1 MKKNLLTFAAGR
13 LVLTFFFCCAMTT
26 VVNAQT
32 AETESSMDKYLRL
45 SKEADENPTDWK
57 AQFDAG
63 MFLVNKGTEMY
74 NPAQAEKYFE
84 RLFHLAMDLKKEVPD
99 SVIPAAGMMLA
110 GIAAGKEDLDRALFY
125 IDAIRHAEKMGVRV
139 GEDDGYSYLFDM
151 WGAMYSMAK
160 DEDER
165 SLYYMTEL
173 RNHLTKDKKQGIEHT
188 DYMTAMLYDK
198 LMSKYMDM
206 FGDKLIELTID
217 GKKYITLSSE
227 EWNIEKPLMGWV
239 KWMKERGQTEGDQKS
254 LYYCCDDGKVTDDLH
269 FEGKYSFYLNTDTK
283 YDVKLD
289 DTTNVRLITVTP
301 EQRQK
306 MVDAYHSYMK
316 KHKKDQKK

>member
-1 MKKNLLTFAAGR
+1 MRKIFLMAVFACFAA
-13 LVLTFFFCCAMTT
+13 MN
-26 VVNAQT
+26 VNAQT
-32 AETESSMDKYLRL
+32 EGTESKNEEMLRL
-45 SKEADENPTDWK
+45 TKAADENPTDWK

-125 IDAIRHAEKMGVRV
+125 IDAIRHAEKMGVRM
-139 GEDDGYSYLFDM
+139 GEDDGYSLVFDM
-151 WGAMYSMAK
+151 YGAFFSMTK

-217 GKKYITLSSE
+217 GKKYIALSWE
-227 EWNIEKPLMGWV
+227 EWNIEKPLMGWE
-239 KWMKERGQTEGDQKS
+239 KWMKERDQTEGDQKS

-269 FEGKYSFYLNTDTK
+269 FE
-283 YDVKLD
+283 VK
-289 DTTNVRLITVTP
+289 
-301 EQRQK
+301 
-306 MVDAYHSYMK
+306 
-316 KHKKDQKK
+316 

>member
-1 MKKNLLTFAAGR
+1 MN
-13 LVLTFFFCCAMTT
+13 
-26 VVNAQT
+26 VNAQT
-32 AETESSMDKYLRL
+32 AETESKNEEMLRL
-45 SKEADENPTDWK
+45 TKAADENPTDWK

-99 SVIPAAGMMLA
+99 SVVPAAGMMLM
-110 GIAAGKEDLDRALFY
+110 GIAAGKDDLDRALFY
-125 IDAIRHAEKMGVRV
+125 IDAMRHAEKMGVRPPK
-139 GEDDGYSYLFDM
+139 DDGYSLVFEM
-151 WGAMYSMAK
+151 MGSMYSMGK

-217 GKKYITLSSE
+217 GKKYIALSSE
-227 EWNIEKPLMGWV
+227 EWNIEKPLMGWTE
-239 KWMKERGQTEGDQKS
+239 WMKETEGDQKS

-269 FEGKYSFYLNTDTK
+269 SEMKYSFYCNRDTK
-283 YDVKLD
+283 YNIKLD
-289 DTTNVRLITVTP
+289 DDTNVRLITVTP
-301 EQRQK
+301 ERRQQ
-306 MVDAYHSYMK
+306 MVEAYRKYMK
-316 KHKKDQKK
+316 KAKKNK

>member
-1 MKKNLLTFAAGR
+1 MRKIIVMAVFACFAA
-13 LVLTFFFCCAMTT
+13 MN
-26 VVNAQT
+26 VNAQT
-32 AETESSMDKYLRL
+32 GETESKTEKMLRL
-45 SKEADENPTDWK
+45 TKAADENPTDWK

-99 SVIPAAGMMLA
+99 SVVPAAGMMLA
-110 GIAAGKEDLDRALFY
+110 TIAAGKEDLDRALFY
-125 IDAIRHAEKMGVRV
+125 IDAMRHAEKMGVRL
-139 GEDDGYSYLFDM
+139 GEDDGYSFVFDM
-151 WGAMYSMAK
+151 YGAFFSLTK

-173 RNHLTKDKKQGIEHT
+173 RNHLTKNKKQGIEHT

-217 GKKYITLSSE
+217 GKKYIPISWE
-227 EWNIEKPLMGWV
+227 EWNIEKPLMGWTE
-239 KWMKERGQTEGDQKS
+239 WMKKRDQTEGGQKS
-254 LYYCCDDGKVTDDLH
+254 LYYCCDDGKVTDDMH
-269 FEGKYSFYLNTDTK
+269 SEVKYSFYCNRDTK
-283 YDVKLD
+283 YDIKLD
-289 DTTNVRLITVTP
+289 DDTNVRLITVTP
-301 EQRQK
+301 ERRQQL
-306 MVDAYHSYMK
+306 VEAYHKYMK
-316 KHKKDQKK
+316 KSENNK

>member
-1 MKKNLLTFAAGR
+1 MRKIFVLAVFACFAAMN
-13 LVLTFFFCCAMTT
+13 VC
-26 VVNAQT
+26 AQT
-32 AETESSMDKYLRL
+32 EGTESKNEEMLRL
-45 SKEADENPTDWK
+45 TKAADENPTDWK

-63 MFLVNKGTEMY
+63 MFLVNKETEMY

-99 SVIPAAGMMLA
+99 SVVPTAGMMLMT
-110 GIAAGKEDLDRALFY
+110 IAAGKDDLDRTLFY
-125 IDAIRHAEKMGVRV
+125 IDAMRHAEKMGVRPPK
-139 GEDDGYSYLFDM
+139 DDGYSLVFEM
-151 WGAMYSMAK
+151 MGSMYSMGK

-217 GKKYITLSSE
+217 GKKYIALSLE
-227 EWNIEKPLMGWV
+227 EWNIEKPLMGWTE
-239 KWMKERGQTEGDQKS
+239 WMKETEGDQTEGDQKS

-269 FEGKYSFYLNTDTK
+269 SEMKYSFYCNRDTK
-283 YDVKLD
+283 YDIKLD
-289 DTTNVRLITVTP
+289 DATNVRLITVTP
-301 EQRQK
+301 ERRQQ
-306 MVDAYHSYMK
+306 MVEAYRKYMK
-316 KHKKDQKK
+316 KAKKNK

>member
-1 MKKNLLTFAAGR
+1 MAVFACFAA
-13 LVLTFFFCCAMTT
+13 MN
-26 VVNAQT
+26 VNAQT
-32 AETESSMDKYLRL
+32 AETESKNEEMLRL
-45 SKEADENPTDWK
+45 TKAADENPTDWK

-99 SVIPAAGMMLA
+99 SVVPAAGMMLM
-110 GIAAGKEDLDRALFY
+110 GIAAGKDDLDRALFY
-125 IDAIRHAEKMGVRV
+125 IDAMRHAEKMGVRPPK
-139 GEDDGYSYLFDM
+139 DDGYSLVFEM
-151 WGAMYSMAK
+151 MGSMYSMGK

-217 GKKYITLSSE
+217 GKKYIPISWE
-227 EWNIEKPLMGWV
+227 EWNIEKPLMGWTE
-239 KWMKERGQTEGDQKS
+239 WMKKRDQTEGDQKS
-254 LYYCCDDGKVTDDLH
+254 VYYCCDDGKVTDDLH
-269 FEGKYSFYLNTDTK
+269 SEVKYSFYCNRDTK
-283 YDVKLD
+283 YDIKLD
-289 DTTNVRLITVTP
+289 DDTNVRLISVTP
-301 EQRQK
+301 ERRQQL
-306 MVDAYHSYMK
+306 VDAYRKYMK
-316 KHKKDQKK
+316 KSKKNK

>member
-1 MKKNLLTFAAGR
+1 MRKIFVMAVFACFAAMN
-13 LVLTFFFCCAMTT
+13 VC
-26 VVNAQT
+26 AQT
-32 AETESSMDKYLRL
+32 EGTESKNEEMLRL
-45 SKEADENPTDWK
+45 TKAADENPTDWK

-217 GKKYITLSSE
+217 GKKYIALSWE
-227 EWNIEKPLMGWV
+227 EWNIEKPLMGWE
-239 KWMKERGQTEGDQKS
+239 KWMKERDQTEGDQKS

-269 FEGKYSFYLNTDTK
+269 FEVKYSFYLNTDTK

-289 DTTNVRLITVTP
+289 DATNVRLITVTP

>member
-1 MKKNLLTFAAGR
+1 MRKIFLMAVFACFAA
-13 LVLTFFFCCAMTT
+13 MN
-26 VVNAQT
+26 VNAQT
-32 AETESSMDKYLRL
+32 EGTESKNEEMLRL
-45 SKEADENPTDWK
+45 TKAADENPTDWK

-125 IDAIRHAEKMGVRV
+125 IDAIRHAEKMGVRM
-139 GEDDGYSYLFDM
+139 GEDDGYSLVFDM
-151 WGAMYSMAK
+151 YGAFFSMAK

-217 GKKYITLSSE
+217 GK
-227 EWNIEKPLMGWV
+227 
-239 KWMKERGQTEGDQKS
+239 
-254 LYYCCDDGKVTDDLH
+254 VTDDLH

-289 DTTNVRLITVTP
+289 DATNVRLITVTP
-301 EQRQK
+301 ERRQQ
-306 MVDAYHSYMK
+306 MVEAYRKYMK
-316 KHKKDQKK
+316 KSKKNKK

>member
-1 MKKNLLTFAAGR
+1 MRKFFVMAVFACFAAMN
-13 LVLTFFFCCAMTT
+13 VC
-26 VVNAQT
+26 AQT
-32 AETESSMDKYLRL
+32 EGTESKNEEMLRL
-45 SKEADENPTDWK
+45 TKAADENPTDWK

-74 NPAQAEKYFE
+74 NPAQAEKYYE

-110 GIAAGKEDLDRALFY
+110 VIAAGKDDLDRALFY
-125 IDAIRHAEKMGVRV
+125 IDAMRHAEKMGVRPPK
-139 GEDDGYSYLFDM
+139 DDGYSLVFEM
-151 WGAMYSMAK
+151 MGSMYCMGK
-160 DEDER
+160 DENER

-173 RNHLTKDKKQGIEHT
+173 RNHLTKDKRQGIEHT

-217 GKKYITLSSE
+217 GKKYIALSSE
-227 EWNIEKPLMGWV
+227 EWNIEKPLMGWTE
-239 KWMKERGQTEGDQKS
+239 WMKETEGNQTERDQKS

-269 FEGKYSFYLNTDTK
+269 SEVKYSFYCNRDTK
-283 YDVKLD
+283 YDIKLD
-289 DTTNVRLITVTP
+289 DATNVRLITVTP
-301 EQRQK
+301 ERRQQL
-306 MVDAYHSYMK
+306 VEAYRKYMK
-316 KHKKDQKK
+316 KAKKNK

>member
-26 VVNAQT
+26 VVKAQT

-217 GKKYITLSSE
+217 GKKYIALSSE
-227 EWNIEKPLMGWV
+227 EWNIEKPLMGWE

-289 DTTNVRLITVTP
+289 DATNVRLITVTP

-316 KHKKDQKK
+316 KHK